1 MSPGSKI
8 LLLAIVPLGLL
19 GFTVLAWRPSIAP
32 IAPPAPGSFSASSV
46 RRGEVLAAEA
56 HCVSCH
62 TAHDG
67 KPFAGGYGVNTPF
80 GMIFGSN
87 ITPDPKTGIGD
98 WSREAFLRALREGV
112 SRNGSHLFAAFPY
125 TAYTKL
131 SDQDGEDLYAYLMT
145 RPPVVAHLPANTVPF
160 PLNLRPLQAG
170 WKLLFFRS
178 GRFRPDASKAAEWNR
193 GAYLTE
199 AVADCAGC
207 HTPRNPLGGES
218 NHRAYQGAPIDGW
231 IAPSLTASN
240 PSPVPWIEGELFDYL
255 RTGRARW
262 HGATSAT
269 MTPII
274 RDGLSLPAVPDSE
287 VRAIAM
293 YFSDVNGAGSDSGS
307 IHATEQKALASSGLR
322 HETGA
327 DNVAGMYTAACMSCH
342 YNSGSVSF
350 SRPEL
355 ALSSFLT
362 MAAPTNFLQVLLNG
376 VGSNDGAAGLVMPAY
391 AGYSDHDI
399 AELAAYLRR
408 TRTSRPP
415 WKDLEKMVAEIR
427 RSSPPPR

>member
-19 GFTVLAWRPSIAP
+19 GFTILAWRPSIAP
-32 IAPPAPGSFSASSV
+32 IAPPAPGSFSAASV

-56 HCVSCH
+56 HCMSCH
-62 TAHDG
+62 TAPDG

-80 GMIFGSN
+80 GVIFGTN

-145 RPPVVAHLPANTVPF
+145 RPPVVAQPPANTVPF
-160 PLNLRPLQAG
+160 PLNFRPLQAG

-218 NHRAYQGAPIDGW
+218 NDRAYQGAPIDGW

-269 MTPII
+269 MTPVI
-274 RDGLSLPAVPDSE
+274 RDGLALPAVPDSE
-287 VRAIAM
+287 VRAIAV
-293 YFSDVNGAGSDSGS
+293 YFSEVNGAGSNSES
-307 IHATEQKALASSGLR
+307 IHATEQKALASSGLG

-342 YNSGSVSF
+342 YNSGSVSS

-362 MAAPTNFLQVLLNG
+362 MAAPTNLLQVLLNG
-376 VGSNDGAAGLVMPAY
+376 VGSKDGAAGLVMPAY
-391 AGYSDHDI
+391 AGYSDRDI

-408 TRTSRPP
+408 TRTNRPP

-427 RSSPPPR
+427 RSSTAPR